1 MINNYIIYLKLTD
14 SPASRL
20 YDLPNIQKD
29 GVLTHPVASYV
40 SSLWNNLNKYIADIM
55 KANV

>member
-20 YDLPNIQKD
+20 YDLLNIHKD
-29 GVLTHPVASYV
+29 RVLTHPVASYV

-55 KANV
+55 KANI

>member
-14 SPASRL
+14 SLASRL
-20 YDLPNIQKD
+20 CDLPNIQKD